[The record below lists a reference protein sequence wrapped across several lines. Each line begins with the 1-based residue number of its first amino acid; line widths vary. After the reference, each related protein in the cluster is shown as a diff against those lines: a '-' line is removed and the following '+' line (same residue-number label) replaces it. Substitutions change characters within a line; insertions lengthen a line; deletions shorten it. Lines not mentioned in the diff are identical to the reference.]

1 VLSAVNQ
8 IGGAAGIAV
17 LGTIFLA
24 VLDSPADGNSRLS
37 VFGNAFAA
45 VIPVEITLYLL
56 AAALMLLLPKAAAAH
71 EA

>member
-1 VLSAVNQ
+1 
-8 IGGAAGIAV
+8 
-17 LGTIFLA
+17 
-24 VLDSPADGNSRLS
+24 